1 MLFNKTENF
10 TLSLKTFLEFLSF
23 LYKDERVRI
32 CIFLQ
37 WIKFLLSNGYL
48 NKISVDD
55 LNFILKVLKD
65 FGLSS
70 DQIYERVENIKN
82 EKEQNEM
89 KSDVDNVISN
99 SIKKSVVVDEP

>member
-1 MLFNKTENF
+1 MIFNKTENF

-32 CIFLQ
+32 CVFLL
-37 WIKFLLSNGYL
+37 WIKFLLSNRYL

-65 FGLSS
+65 FGLFL
-70 DQIYERVENIKN
+70 DPIYKEIENIKN
-82 EKEQNEM
+82 EKEKNEM
-89 KSDVDNVISN
+89 KLDIDSIISN
-99 SIKKSVVVDEP
+99 SIKSVVGNEP